1 MTDDLTLETL
11 AADWDRS
18 TAPPVLSHQPASVRY
33 GKRFVDVMGA
43 LVGLALTA
51 PVLPLIALA
60 IRLDS
65 PGPILFRQLRVGEST
80 AQKTKLF
87 YMIKFRSMGVN
98 AEAKTGPVW
107 ATKNDP
113 RVTRVGRFMRKTR
126 LDEIPQLLNVLK
138 GDMSLIGPRPERPGI
153 VPRLENSIP
162 FFSERV
168 YGVRPGITGLAQVYQ
183 GYDET
188 VEDTRCKV
196 GYDHAYALSLTKAR
210 HWLAM
215 DAMIVLRTVLVVV
228 TGRGH

>member
-1 MTDDLTLETL
+1 
-11 AADWDRS
+11 
-18 TAPPVLSHQPASVRY
+18 
-33 GKRFVDVMGA
+33 

-51 PVLPLIALA
+51 PILPLVALA

-80 AQKTKLF
+80 ARQTKLF

-215 DAMIVLRTVLVVV
+215 DAMIILRTVLVVV

>member
-11 AADWDRS
+11 AADWARTS
-18 TAPPVLSHQPASVRY
+18 APPVLSHQPARVRY

-43 LVGLALTA
+43 LVGLTLTA
-51 PVLPLIALA
+51 PIIPLVALA

-80 AQKTKLF
+80 ARQTKLF

-126 LDEIPQLLNVLK
+126 LDEIPQLFNVLK

-215 DAMIVLRTVLVVV
+215 DAMIILRTVLVVV

>member
-11 AADWDRS
+11 AADWARTS
-18 TAPPVLSHQPASVRY
+18 APPVLSHQPARVRY
-33 GKRFVDVMGA
+33 GKRFVDMMGA

-51 PVLPLIALA
+51 PILPLIALA

-80 AQKTKLF
+80 ARQTKLF

-215 DAMIVLRTVLVVV
+215 DTMIVLRTVLVVV